1 MSKFK
6 VGDKVRVRS
15 WEDMKKQYGVNVLG
29 NIKTPGDLFTTSMKQ
44 YCGKVVIINSVI
56 KSFCKRGLYTIKNDK
71 VNWTFSDAMFE
82 PRVVCNTVVIYEKG
96 NQVIALDKATGKTG
110 VAICSS
116 EDTFDFYTGAD
127 LAFERLRGRA
137 NPAKV
142 RSPKYYNGEIVCINT
157 AADNFTVGKI
167 YKVKNGKFTDDC
179 GRVHGDSYPY
189 TTFQDLNS
197 QHYSEFI
204 EVVR

>member
-15 WEDMKKQYGVNVLG
+15 WEDMEKQYGLNG
-29 NIKTPGDLFTTSMKQ
+29 CGSINTPGDSFTKGMKQ
-44 YCGKVVIINSVI
+44 YCGKVVTINAVG
-56 KSFCKRGLYTIKNDK
+56 KKNYSGYNTYRIENGDLW
-71 VNWTFSDAMFE
+71 NFTDAMFE
-82 PRVVCNTVVIYEKG
+82 LGIVCNTIIIYTKG

-110 VAICSS
+110 VATCSP

-137 NPAKV
+137 NRPAKE
-142 RSPKYYNGEIVCINT
+142 YYNGEIVCVKTEAPNL
-157 AADNFTVGKI
+157 TVGKI
-167 YKVKNGKFTDDC
+167 YEVKNGKFIDDY
-179 GRVHGDSYPY
+179 GNVHGEIYPY

-197 QHYSEFI
+197 QYYSEFI